1 MKIIENEQIIK
12 QYPDLLKDESNISGG
27 FADKIYIPSD
37 QLEIQQAIR
46 EIYSNK
52 IPITISG
59 GRTGIVGGAIPFGG
73 NLISLAELKKNS
85 EIYTDRGKH
94 YIKVQSGV
102 MLDDLQKLA
111 DQHKLFFPPDPTETT
126 ASIGGV
132 TATDASGS
140 RSYKYGSVRNYVK
153 KISGYLINGDYF
165 ELKPNQYRLCDLELK
180 TWFDKTVEFTN
191 DIPVELNKNVAGY
204 HLWKDIDLLDILVGS
219 EGTLVI
225 ISEVEF
231 ELLSKP
237 EIVFSGMF
245 YFQYLQQIVDFI
257 ELCEQRIPRMM
268 RSLEYFDLNS
278 IKFMKKYYSGHPEIT
293 SYLKDQL
300 LLFAEFEL
308 SKKNL
313 DDFYDEIEF
322 ILNKCGSSMDDAYG
336 GEQEKE
342 AELIKNIRHALPEA
356 VNQTISIYKQT
367 DPSLRKVGTDMAVP
381 FKRVGDFIN
390 LFEQLLPENL
400 EYVVFGHIGEGHPH
414 INILPRNKN
423 ELDQAEKTYHQLAKQ
438 VVEWGGTVSAE
449 HGLGKLKKDYLKIM
463 YSPEIVENMK
473 KIKTAF
479 DPFNLLGPGIL
490 WDKP

>member
-1 MKIIENEQIIK
+1 MKIIEHEQIIK
-12 QYPDLLKDESNISGG
+12 QYPDLLRDESNISGG
-27 FADKIYIPSD
+27 FADKIYIPAD
-37 QLEIQQAIR
+37 QLEMQQAITESYR
-46 EIYSNK
+46 NK
-52 IPITISG
+52 IPITVSG

-73 NLISLAELKKNS
+73 NVISLAELKKCS
-85 EIYTDRGKH
+85 EIYTKGGKH
-94 YIKVQSGV
+94 YIRVQSGV
-102 MLDDLQKLA
+102 ILDDLQKLA
-111 DQHKLFFPPDPTETT
+111 DQHKLFFPPNPTETT
-126 ASIGGV
+126 ASMGGI

-140 RSYKYGSVRNYVK
+140 RSYKYGSVRNFVK

-165 ELKPNQYRLCDLELK
+165 ELQPNQYRLYDLDLK
-180 TWFDKTVEFTN
+180 TWFNQTVKLSGN
-191 DIPVELNKNVAGY
+191 IPVKLNKNVAGY

-225 ISEVEF
+225 ITQAEF

-245 YFQYLQQIVDFI
+245 YFQHLQQILDFI

-268 RSLEYFDLNS
+268 RSLEYFDINS
-278 IKFMKKYYSGHPEIT
+278 IAFMKRFYAGQPEIN
-293 SYLKDQL
+293 SYLKEKR
-300 LLFAEFEL
+300 LLFAEFEIEDID
-308 SKKNL
+308 N
-313 DDFYDEIEF
+313 FYDQIEIV
-322 ILNKCGSSMDDAYG
+322 LNKCGSSMDDAYG

-356 VNQTISIYKQT
+356 VNQTISNYKQT
-367 DPSLRKVGTDMAVP
+367 DLSLRKVGTDMAVP
-381 FKRVGDFIN
+381 FEKVGDFIN

-423 ELDQAEKTYHQLAKQ
+423 ELELAEQIYHQLAKQ
-438 VVEWGGTVSAE
+438 VVEWGGTVTAE

-463 YSPEIVENMK
+463 YCPEIIKNMM

-479 DPFNLLGPGIL
+479 DPDNLLGPGIL
-490 WDKP
+490 WDKN